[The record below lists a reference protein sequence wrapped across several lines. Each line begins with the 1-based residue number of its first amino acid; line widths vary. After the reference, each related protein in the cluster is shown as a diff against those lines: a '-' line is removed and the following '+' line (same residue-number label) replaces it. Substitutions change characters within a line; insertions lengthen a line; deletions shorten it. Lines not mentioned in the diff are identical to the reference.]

1 MTFLLV
7 VRVNNSSNSNNSSSN
22 ADTPMC
28 LLQMNFLIVYNFL
41 FVQNVK
47 TQFEIITCVSNFE
60 QNVMNGISPKLLF
73 ISLTFYL

>member
-22 ADTPMC
+22 GDTPMC
-28 LLQMNFLIVYNFL
+28 LLQMNFLIVHNFL
-41 FVQNVK
+41 FVQNTK

-60 QNVMNGISPKLLF
+60 QNVMNGISLKLL
-73 ISLTFYL
+73 YP